1 MRSSTEKTTDKTAD
15 KSTEK
20 RARPRRKAFGSQKD
34 LVIHLGVRTGTGLCA
49 RLIDCSSDG
58 VRLELDWPVEE
69 GATVNVAGEID
80 TATGRLKLNGPC
92 RVRWC
97 TEITPGKFVAGL
109 AFALAHKSGADKSG
123 PDKLDPEVEEGPLID
138 HYEILQLSRSAEAET
153 IRRVFHVMASR
164 YHPDNKQTGNAEMFR
179 QMVEAHEVLSDPE
192 KRAALD
198 ARLTA
203 QAKSRVHLFKT
214 FEESQ
219 GVEAE
224 IRKRQGILRLLYTK
238 RLTEAHAPSL
248 SSRDFEEVLAIPSE
262 HLEFSFWLL
271 KESKLITRAD
281 NNRFEI
287 TVQGVLAFESEERSK
302 NRPAV
307 PVPMVADLLPAAY

>member
-1 MRSSTEKTTDKTAD
+1 MGSSTEKTT
-15 KSTEK
+15 EK
-20 RARPRRKAFGSQKD
+20 RVRPRRKAFGSQKD
-34 LVIHLGVRTGTGLCA
+34 LVIHLGARTGTGLCA
-49 RLIDCSSDG
+49 RLIDCSVDG
-58 VRLELDWPVEE
+58 VRLELEWPVEE

-80 TATGRLKLNGPC
+80 SATGRQKLNGPC
-92 RVRWC
+92 KVRWC
-97 TEITPGKFVAGL
+97 TEIAPGKFVAGL
-109 AFALAHKSGADKSG
+109 AFAIASKPGAG
-123 PDKLDPEVEEGPLID
+123 KLDPEAEEAPLID

-164 YHPDNKQTGNAEMFR
+164 YHPDNKETGNAEMFR
-179 QMVEAHEVLSDPE
+179 QMVEAHEVLSNPE

-198 ARLTA
+198 ARLAA
-203 QAKSRVHLFKT
+203 QAKGRVHLFKT

-248 SSRDFEEVLAIPSE
+248 SSRDFEEVLAVPRE

-287 TVQGVLAFESEERSK
+287 TVQGVLAFEAEERAK
-302 NRPAV
+302 HRAAAPM
-307 PVPMVADLLPAAY
+307 PMVADLLPAPQ

>member
-1 MRSSTEKTTDKTAD
+1 MRSSTDKATDKTA
-15 KSTEK
+15 EK
-20 RARPRRKAFGSQKD
+20 RARPRRRAFGSQKD
-34 LVIHLGVRTGTGLCA
+34 MVIHLGAKTGAGLCA

-58 VRLELDWPVEE
+58 VRLEMEWPVEQ

-80 TATGRLKLNGPC
+80 SATGRQKLNGPC

-97 TEITPGKFVAGL
+97 TEIAPGKFVAGL
-109 AFALAHKSGADKSG
+109 AFGMGSKSGANQ
-123 PDKLDPEVEEGPLID
+123 PEAEGEEAPLVD
-138 HYEILQLSRSAEAET
+138 HYEILQLSRSADGET

-164 YHPDNKQTGNAEMFR
+164 YHPDNKETGNAEMFR
-179 QMVEAHEVLSDPE
+179 QMVEAHEALSDPE

-198 ARLTA
+198 ARLAT
-203 QAKSRVHLFKT
+203 QAKGRVQLFKT

-238 RLTEAHAPSL
+238 RMTEAHAPSL
-248 SSRDFEEVLAIPSE
+248 SSRDFEEMLAIPRE

-271 KESKLITRAD
+271 KESKLIHRAD

-287 TVQGVLAFESEERSK
+287 TVQGVLAFEAEERLR
-302 NRPAV
+302 NRPLA
-307 PVPMVADLLPAAY
+307 PVPIVAGFFPAPQ